1 MSDIAK
7 LRERFG
13 HLLDSLPETERWE
26 ARWIMLLV
34 IEHFV
39 DTYTGLDF
47 VREAEGSDG

>member
-1 MSDIAK
+1 MSEELK
-7 LRERFG
+7 LKKRFG
-13 HLLDSLPETERWE
+13 ELLNSLPETERWE

-47 VREAEGSDG
+47 VREAEGSD